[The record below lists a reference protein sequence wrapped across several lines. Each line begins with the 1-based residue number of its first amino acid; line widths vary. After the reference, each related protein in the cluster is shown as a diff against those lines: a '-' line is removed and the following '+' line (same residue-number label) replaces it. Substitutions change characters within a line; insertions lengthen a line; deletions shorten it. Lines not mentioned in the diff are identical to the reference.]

1 MENKHWNKPYSK
13 RAYDLIQGNVD
24 KVNHTNNLYEK
35 QENKMSIWTIKKWCV
50 DVTQLPHSYIFTVY
64 KNGYQEKKFLTK
76 KAAEKFINKKQGE

>member
-35 QENKMSIWTIKKWCV
+35 QENNMAY
-50 DVTQLPHSYIFTVY
+50 YICDFNQVRLFDTGFETY
-64 KNGYQEKKFLTK
+64 LQAFD
-76 KAAEKFINKKQGE
+76 